1 MRFTVGKL
9 TAGFLAAF
17 AVSGAIALPVNA
29 QIAFKPC
36 TDTNDFACGHVTVP
50 LDPSGGTPGTITL
63 AVRRH
68 RAAVGEA
75 RDAVVA
81 LAGGPGQPALPFAE
95 SFVETLGPIAST
107 RDLITFDQRGIGLSQ
122 PLSCHAFENP
132 RLYHSQGALVG
143 ACANQ
148 IGPRRSF
155 YTSAD
160 TVADIEAIRVA
171 GGYEKLVLYGTSYGT
186 KVAEEY
192 AQAYPGNV
200 EALVLDSVVPPNGP
214 DPLDRATFEAVPRI
228 LRQLCVDRLC
238 AHITREPVADLAKVV
253 RKMRRAP
260 LRGEVLDG
268 HGHPHTVQVESE
280 DLLGIL
286 VGSDFSPGTRA
297 EVIPYVRAAAN
308 GDNAPLARLLEDVSR
323 EGGGGG
329 GEDSDG
335 PLYFA
340 TTCEEQTFPWNRA
353 QKPALRLAEATR
365 YIRALPASATAPFL
379 PGDMLGFS
387 DVEGCAAWPF
397 TTPAPAPAQSSLPD
411 VPTLILSGANDLR
424 TPTAN
429 AREVAAEIPDARLL
443 VVPYAGHSVLG
454 DEPTSCA
461 SDALKA
467 MFAGRAVQPCKAAP
481 PPAILR
487 PPPLPPL
494 HLADVPSAKGN
505 HGKPGRTIE
514 AVSMTLHDFL
524 RQLELQV
531 TGLESLSS
539 LSGIQS
545 GGLRAGWVQYKAGTY
560 TFHAYSFVPGVTVS
574 GTLTSGSIDLRIGG
588 SAAAH
593 GRLHRGA
600 HGALAGTLGGHH
612 VHILPTANTSAAIV
626 GTYAWTSSHLGP
638 GGSAARAA
646 AGRLAGILGRLL
658 GS

>member
-1 MRFTVGKL
+1 MGKL
-9 TAGFLAAF
+9 AVAFLTAF
-17 AVSGAIALPVNA
+17 ALSGAIAVPADA
-29 QIAFKPC
+29 QITFKPC
-36 TDTNDFACGHVTVP
+36 GDTNDFACGHVTVP
-50 LDPSGGTPGTITL
+50 LDPTGATPGTITL

-75 RDAVVA
+75 RDAIVA
-81 LAGGPGQPALPFAE
+81 LAGGPGQPALPFTE

-107 RDLITFDQRGIGLSQ
+107 RDLIVFDQRGIGLSQ
-122 PLSCHAFENP
+122 PLSCHAFERP
-132 RLYHSQGALVG
+132 GLYHSRGALIG

-192 AQAYPGNV
+192 AQTYPDNV
-200 EALVLDSVVPPNGP
+200 EALVLDSVVAPNGP
-214 DPLDRATFEAVPRI
+214 EPLDRATFEAVPRI
-228 LRQLCVDRLC
+228 LRQLCVDHLC

-260 LRGEVLDG
+260 LHGRVLDG
-268 HGHPHTVQVESE
+268 HGHPHTVEIESE

-308 GDNAPLARLLEDVSR
+308 GDNAPLARLVEDASLER
-323 EGGGGG
+323 GGG

-335 PLYFA
+335 PLYYA
-340 TTCEEQTFPWNRA
+340 TTCEEQFFPWNRA
-353 QKPALRLAEATR
+353 SNPHLRLAEAKR
-365 YIRALPASATAPFL
+365 YIRALPTSATAPFL
-379 PGDMLGFS
+379 PGDMLAFS
-387 DVEGCAAWPF
+387 DVEECAAWPF
-397 TTPAPAPAQSSLPD
+397 TTPVPAPERAPLPD

-429 AREVAAEIPDARLL
+429 AREVAAQIPDAHLL

-467 MFAGRAVQPCKAAP
+467 MFAGRAVKPCLPAP
-481 PPAILR
+481 PPPILR

-494 HLADVPSAKGN
+494 HLAEVPSAKGN

-514 AVSMTLHDFL
+514 AVAMTLHDFQHQTL
-524 RQLELQV
+524 LQLA
-531 TGLESLSS
+531 GLESLRVSS
-539 LSGIQS
+539 IQS

-560 TFHAYSFVPGVTVS
+560 TFHGYSFVPGVTIS
-574 GTLTSGSIDLRIGG
+574 GTLMSGGIDLRVGG

-593 GRLHRGA
+593 GRLRRGA
-600 HGALAGTLGGHH
+600 KGALAGTLGGHH
-612 VHILPTANTSAAIV
+612 VHILPTATTSAAIV
-626 GTYAWTSSHLGP
+626 GSDAWASHHLGP
-638 GGSAARAA
+638 GGSAAHALA
-646 AGRLAGILGRLL
+646 ERLAGLLGRLL